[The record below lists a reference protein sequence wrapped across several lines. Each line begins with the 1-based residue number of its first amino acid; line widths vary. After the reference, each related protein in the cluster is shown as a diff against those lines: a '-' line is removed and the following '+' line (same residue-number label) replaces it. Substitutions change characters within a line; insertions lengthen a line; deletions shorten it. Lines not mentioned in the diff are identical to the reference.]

1 MTVLEQMKILIQK
14 AHEETKK
21 HGKLLTDEGMQKQ
34 AEAHEHA
41 VISSA
46 IEDIHLTKEEEELFQ
61 LMHAARLPSRVQT
74 EIMKKYCELTL
85 GIKMD

>member
-1 MTVLEQMKILIQK
+1 MTVLDQMKIIIQK

-21 HGKLLTDEGMQKQ
+21 YGKLLTDEGMRKQ

-46 IEDIHLTKEEEELFQ
+46 IEDIHLTKEEEEIFR
-61 LMHAARLPSRVQT
+61 LMHAARLPAIVQT

>member
-1 MTVLEQMKILIQK
+1 MTVLQQMKILIQK

-34 AEAHEHA
+34 AEAHEHGI
-41 VISSA
+41 ISDA
-46 IEDIHLTKEEEELFQ
+46 IEGIYFTKEEEELFQ
-61 LMHAARLPSRVQT
+61 LMHKARLPATVQT
-74 EIMKKYCELTL
+74 EIVKKYCELTL